1 MMTDVFKEVESAITN
16 AVKELFPLHV
26 DSIAPKLKVW
36 MDHERGAMVSNIGM
50 ILGRETKCKADV
62 VAVMLAIKLREN
74 PIFKDVYVK

>member
-1 MMTDVFKEVESAITN
+1 MSDVFKEVESAITN

-50 ILGRETKCKADV
+50 ILGRETK
-62 VAVMLAIKLREN
+62 M
-74 PIFKDVYVK
+74 